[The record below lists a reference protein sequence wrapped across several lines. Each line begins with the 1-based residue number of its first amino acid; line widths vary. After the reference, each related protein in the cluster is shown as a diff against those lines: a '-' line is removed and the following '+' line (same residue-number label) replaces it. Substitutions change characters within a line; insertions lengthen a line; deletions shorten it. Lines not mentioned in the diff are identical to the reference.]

1 MIWFEGRIRMS
12 TPYKNEL
19 NKDTITFSES
29 EIEEISKLYQTALD
43 LTSSNEDVLL
53 DNSNIGTPKLGLI
66 NKKRQAWHDVQN
78 YLEELGKKYN
88 YDPEKYVINKI
99 TRKLE
104 PYNPK
109 S

>member
-1 MIWFEGRIRMS
+1 MS
-12 TPYKNEL
+12 NPDNNEPNRNNIIL
-19 NKDTITFSES
+19 SES
-29 EIEEISKLYQTALD
+29 EIEKISKLYQIALD
-43 LTSSNEDVLL
+43 LTSSDDLTKL
-53 DNSNIGTPKLGLI
+53 ADTSAGTSKSDFI
-66 NKKRQAWHDVQN
+66 NKRRQAWHDVQN

-104 PYNPK
+104 PYKPN

>member
-1 MIWFEGRIRMS
+1 MP
-12 TPYKNEL
+12 TPDKNEL
-19 NKDTITFSES
+19 SKDTITFSES
-29 EIEEISKLYQTALD
+29 EIEKISKLYQTALN
-43 LTSSNEDVLL
+43 LTTSNEDVLL
-53 DNSNIGTPKLGLI
+53 YDSNIETPKSDLI

-104 PYNPK
+104 PYKPK

>member
-1 MIWFEGRIRMS
+1 MP
-12 TPYKNEL
+12 TPDKSEL
-19 NKDTITFSES
+19 NYNTITFSES
-29 EIEEISKLYQTALD
+29 EIEKISKLYQTALN
-43 LTSSNEDVLL
+43 LTSTNEDGLL
-53 DNSNIGTPKLGLI
+53 TDRNIETLKSDLVI
-66 NKKRQAWHDVQN
+66 KKRKAWHDVQN

-104 PYNPK
+104 PYKPK

>member
-1 MIWFEGRIRMS
+1 MKIRCS
-12 TPYKNEL
+12 PEL
-19 NKDTITFSES
+19 LKRQNTILFSEF
-29 EIEEISKLYQTALD
+29 EIEKISKLYQTALD
-43 LTSSNEDVLL
+43 LTTANEHGLSNNVNPETSKSD
-53 DNSNIGTPKLGLI
+53 LI
-66 NKKRQAWHDVQN
+66 NKKRQAWHEVQN

-104 PYNPK
+104 LYKPK

>member
-1 MIWFEGRIRMS
+1 MS
-12 TPYKNEL
+12 DHDKNKS
-19 NKDTITFSES
+19 NRDSITFSEF
-29 EIEEISKLYQTALD
+29 EIEKITKLYQSALD
-43 LTSSNEDVLL
+43 LTSANEQGLL
-53 DNSNIGTPKLGLI
+53 PDANPDASTSDII

-104 PYNPK
+104 IYKPK

>member
-1 MIWFEGRIRMS
+1 MP
-12 TPYKNEL
+12 TLDKNEL
-19 NKDTITFSES
+19 NKDSITFSES
-29 EIEEISKLYQTALD
+29 EIEKISKLYQIALD
-43 LTSSNEDVLL
+43 LTTSNEDVLL
-53 DNSNIGTPKLGLI
+53 YDSNIETPKSDLI
-66 NKKRQAWHDVQN
+66 NKKRHAWHDVQN

-104 PYNPK
+104 PYKPK